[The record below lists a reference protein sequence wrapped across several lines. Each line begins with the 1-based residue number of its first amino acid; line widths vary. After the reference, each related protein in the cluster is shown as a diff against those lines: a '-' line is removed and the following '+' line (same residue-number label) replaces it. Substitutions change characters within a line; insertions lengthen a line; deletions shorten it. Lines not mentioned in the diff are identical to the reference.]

1 MLDITFYRDDFRRR
15 DAPLAA
21 TSTEIDFLIED
32 KKVVIIDDVLFSGR
46 SIRAALTAIQS
57 YGRPENIELLVLI
70 DRRFSRH
77 LPIQP
82 NYRGRQ
88 VDAIN
93 EERVLV
99 SWKETD
105 KKDAVYIEQN
115 NMDQLS
121 VEHLLGI
128 KYLNTNDIDLIFKT
142 ADHFKEVINRP
153 IKKVPSLRDITI
165 ANLFFE
171 NSTRTKLSFELAEK
185 RLSADVI
192 NFSAG
197 QSSVK
202 KGETLI
208 DTVNNILSMKV
219 DIVVMRHG
227 NVGAGVFLSKH
238 VDAKIINAGDG
249 THEHP
254 TQALLDSYSIRE
266 KLGSVKGKKIVIVG
280 DILHS
285 RVALSNIFALQL
297 QGAQVK
303 VCGPTTLIPKYIS
316 SLGVEVETNLKKA
329 LEWCDVAN
337 VLRVQHERMDIKYF
351 PSTREYTQ
359 LFGINKEILD
369 NLGKKIVIMHP
380 GPINRGVEITSDVAD
395 SDQSIILNQVENG
408 VAVRMAVI
416 YLLAQQI
423 KR

>member
-1 MLDITFYRDDFRRR
+1 M
-15 DAPLAA
+15 
-21 TSTEIDFLIED
+21 
-32 KKVVIIDDVLFSGR
+32 K
-46 SIRAALTAIQS
+46 
-57 YGRPENIELLVLI
+57 
-70 DRRFSRH
+70 
-77 LPIQP
+77 
-82 NYRGRQ
+82 
-88 VDAIN
+88 
-93 EERVLV
+93 
-99 SWKETD
+99 
-105 KKDAVYIEQN
+105 
-115 NMDQLS
+115 QLS

-128 KYLNTNDIDLIFKT
+128 KYLNKNDIDLIFET
-142 ADHFKEVINRP
+142 ANHFKEVINRP

-171 NSTRTKLSFELAEK
+171 NSTRTKLSFEIAEK
-185 RLSADVI
+185 RLSADVL
-192 NFSAG
+192 NFSAN

-208 DTVNNILSMKV
+208 DTVNNILAMKV
-219 DIVVMRHG
+219 DIVVMRHP

-254 TQALLDSYSIRE
+254 TQALLDSYSIKE
-266 KLGSVKGKKIVIVG
+266 KLGTLKGKKIVIVG

-285 RVALSNIFALQL
+285 RVALSNIFALKL
-297 QGAQVK
+297 QGAEVK
-303 VCGPTTLIPKYIS
+303 VCGPTTLIPRYIT
-316 SLGVEVETNLKKA
+316 SLGVEVETNIKKA

-337 VLRVQHERMDIKYF
+337 VLRVQHERMDINYF

-359 LFGINKEILD
+359 LFGINNEILD
-369 NLGKKIVIMHP
+369 NLGKKITIMHP
-380 GPINRGVEITSDVAD
+380 GPINRGVEITSDIAD

-408 VAVRMAVI
+408 VAVRMSVI